1 MFDSARVHPSGE
13 WWRAMQVLSSPA
25 AASACV
31 CVTHTL
37 LNDAAFFA
45 DAVCLAAL
53 PHLLLL
59 LLRAADAQPVLRP
72 RVMRIVGDAL
82 RAVDTGRAE
91 HAKGLLHLYLHLL
104 MRGRVE
110 VLEHARRWAADADVS
125 LVRYFVL
132 QARLLCRDLLQRAPA
147 RQWVAVTWSQLSN
160 VVISL
165 HVPCLKWARCEAPN
179 DGLLAC

>member
-1 MFDSARVHPSGE
+1 MLYLTLQSHPGGGVDTRCVRLSGE
-13 WWRAMQVLSSPA
+13 WWREVQVLSSPA

-31 CVTHTL
+31 CVTHAL

-59 LLRAADAQPVLRP
+59 LLRAADAQALLRP
-72 RVMRIVGDAL
+72 RVMRVVGDAL
-82 RAVDTGRAE
+82 RVVDTGRAE

-132 QARLLCRDLLQRAPA
+132 QARLLFLHSCSRS
-147 RQWVAVTWSQLSN
+147 RQCSGWLWTGTSPV
-160 VVISL
+160 
-165 HVPCLKWARCEAPN
+165 
-179 DGLLAC
+179 